1 MSVGIYSFFSGS
13 GFLDLG
19 FEKTDGFKIDFVNE
33 YHLPFLEAYKYSRE
47 KLDIPSPTFGYDSSD
62 INDFIFNKK
71 LDDLVFKSKLI
82 HDLIGFIGGP
92 PCPDFS
98 VGGKNKGKDGENGKL
113 SKTYID
119 LICNYK
125 PDFFLF
131 ENVKGLYRTE
141 KHRQFF
147 EKLKKQLR
155 KSGYVLTERLINS
168 IEYGAPQ
175 DRDRI
180 ILIGF
185 KPSVFSAF
193 LNIEI
198 PSELAL
204 LKMFGWEKHI
214 KYKREKVFSLNWP
227 TTSEFEED
235 KYLGKPE
242 NIILEL
248 TAQYWFEK
256 NDVYHHPNS
265 GHCFNPKSDKFH
277 YILEGDDSKKS
288 YKRLHRWRYSPTV
301 AYGNNEVHLHPY
313 KARRMSAAET
323 LALQSLPKEFQLP
336 PEMTLT
342 NMFKTIG
349 NGVPY
354 LAGKGL
360 AMTIIDFL
368 NNNKN
373 GKTNGK
379 QFDKYYEPAVECLDI
394 QLKATQSAPA
404 AAIFHGNI

>member
-1 MSVGIYSFFSGS
+1 MSIGIYSFFAGS

-19 FEKTDGFKIDFVNE
+19 FEETEGFEIDFVNE
-33 YHLPFLEAYKYSRE
+33 YHKPFIDAYKFSRE
-47 KLDIPSPTFGYDSSD
+47 KLNILHPNFGYHSND
-62 INDFIFNKK
+62 IQEFIFNDK
-71 LDDLVFKSKLI
+71 LNKYIFQSKLK

-113 SKTYID
+113 SKIYVD
-119 LICNYK
+119 LICKNE

-141 KHRQFF
+141 KHRAFF
-147 EKLKKQLR
+147 ESLKKQLR
-155 KSGYVLTERLINS
+155 SNGYILTEKLINAV
-168 IEYGAPQ
+168 EYGVPQ

-185 KPSVFSAF
+185 QPQSISLAKKTEEYLTNKFNWEKYTVFNKKDVFS
-193 LNIEI
+193 
-198 PSELAL
+198 
-204 LKMFGWEKHI
+204 K
-214 KYKREKVFSLNWP
+214 NWP
-227 TTSEFEED
+227 ATNIFEED
-235 KYLGKPE
+235 KYIDKPE
-242 NIILEL
+242 GIIEEL
-248 TAQYWFEK
+248 TAQHWFEK
-256 NDVYHHPNS
+256 NDVYKHPNS
-265 GHCFNPKSDKFH
+265 DHCFNPKSDKFH

-323 LALQSLPKEFQLP
+323 MALQSLPKEFELP
-336 PEMTLT
+336 PYMTLT

-368 NNNKN
+368 NNNNN
-373 GKTNGK
+373 GKINSGQYS
-379 QFDKYYEPAVECLDI
+379 QFHKPVAEEPVI
-394 QLKATQSAPA
+394 
-404 AAIFHGNI
+404 

>member
-1 MSVGIYSFFSGS
+1 MSIGIYSFFSGS

-19 FEKTDGFKIDFVNE
+19 FEMTEGFRIDFVNE
-33 YHLPFLEAYKYSRE
+33 LHSPFLEAYKYSRK
-47 KLDIPSPTFGYDSSD
+47 KLNILSPTFGYDNSD
-62 INDFIFNKK
+62 IQEFIFNNK
-71 LDDLVFKSKLI
+71 LDDYLPDSRMN
-82 HDLIGFIGGP
+82 HELIGFIGGP

-119 LICNYK
+119 LICEYK

-141 KHRQFF
+141 KHRKFF
-147 EKLKKQLR
+147 ENLKKQLR
-155 KSGYVLTERLINS
+155 DNDYVLTERLINA
-168 IEYGAPQ
+168 IEYGTPQ

-185 KPSVFSAF
+185 KPTVFDF

-198 PSELAL
+198 TSE
-204 LKMFGWEKHI
+204 EKLQDSFNWGKHTSN
-214 KYKREKVFSLNWP
+214 KREKVFSFNWP
-227 TTSEFEED
+227 TTSIFEED
-235 KYLGKPE
+235 KYLDKPSD
-242 NIILEL
+242 IPIEL
-248 TAQYWFEK
+248 TVQYWFEK
-256 NDVYHHPNS
+256 NDVYKHPNAD
-265 GHCFNPKSDKFH
+265 HCFNPKSDKFH

-313 KARRMSAAET
+313 KARRISASEA
-323 LALQSLPKEFQLP
+323 LSLQSLPKEFELP
-336 PEMTLT
+336 PKMTLT
-342 NMFKTIG
+342 DMFKTIG

-360 AMTIIDFL
+360 ANTIMDFL
-368 NNNKN
+368 NKNKN
-373 GKTNGK
+373 GKANGK
-379 QFDKYYEPAVECLDI
+379 QYSKLHKSIAEEPVL
-394 QLKATQSAPA
+394 
-404 AAIFHGNI
+404 